1 MGERA
6 QRRDQ
11 GKQAYLEG
19 FFGGI
24 SPALGFTLG
33 LAFVAV
39 VGTVDHATGRT
50 ISLAPLMLMP
60 VLLVT
65 WNGGRLLG
73 IVMAG
78 FATLPTQLAD
88 AGTGRLPLPSWN
100 AFVWLSMFVLAA
112 WMLAAL
118 QEAISRQG
126 ARLGRLLADEA
137 ETTTDLREQND
148 LKDTLLHAVSH
159 DLKGP
164 LAGVLGA
171 MQTIRRAEKLGLTE
185 VEMHDLYGV
194 IEQAGAKAARLVD
207 DLLDLDR
214 LDRGQL
220 SIEREP
226 TDVVGLARRAALEI
240 PALSGHPVRVDG
252 PDVLADVDGSKVER
266 IIDNLLGNAARHTA
280 PGTPIQV
287 EVRPDPEGL
296 TMIVEDQG
304 PGVPDLMK
312 EAVFEAFRQ
321 GDAARG
327 GVGIGLSLVR
337 RFAELHGGSA
347 RVEDRP
353 GGGARFVVRLPGV
366 VGPAAAPVLRAV

>member
-1 MGERA
+1 VP
-6 QRRDQ
+6 
-11 GKQAYLEG
+11 LEG
-19 FFGGI
+19 FFGGA
-24 SPALGFTLG
+24 SPLVG
-33 LAFVAV
+33 LLIGLVFIVV
-39 VGTVDHATGRT
+39 VGWFDHTTGPQT
-50 ISLAPLMLMP
+50 SLAPLMLMP
-60 VLLVT
+60 VLLAT

-73 IVMAG
+73 LIVAG
-78 FATLPTQLAD
+78 AATVATQVADLAD
-88 AGTGRLPLPSWN
+88 GHALIPSWN
-100 AFVWLSMFVLAA
+100 AFVWLSVFLLAVWLLSA
-112 WMLAAL
+112 LKAAITK
-118 QEAISRQG
+118 QEARM
-126 ARLGRLLADEA
+126 GRLLAAEA
-137 ETTTDLREQND
+137 ETSTDLREQND

-171 MQTIRRAEKLGLTE
+171 MQTIRRAEQLGLTD
-185 VEMHDLYGV
+185 VEMEDLYGV

-220 SIEREP
+220 KIEREA
-226 TDVVGLARRAALEI
+226 TDVLGLARRAAREL
-240 PALSGHPVRVDG
+240 PTLGGHPVRVDG
-252 PDVLADVDGSKVER
+252 PEVLADVDGPKVER

-287 EVRPDPEGL
+287 EVRPEDDGL
-296 TMIVEDQG
+296 TVVVEDQG
-304 PGVPDLMK
+304 PGVPDPMK

-321 GDAARG
+321 GEAARG

-353 GGGARFVVRLPGV
+353 GGGARFVVHVPGRV
-366 VGPAAAPVLRAV
+366 SPGASAPALRAV